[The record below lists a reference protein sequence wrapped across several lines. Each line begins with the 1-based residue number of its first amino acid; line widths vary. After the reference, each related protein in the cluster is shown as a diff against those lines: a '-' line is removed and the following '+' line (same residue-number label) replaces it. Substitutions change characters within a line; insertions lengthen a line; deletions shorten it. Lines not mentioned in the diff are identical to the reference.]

1 VSIGD
6 SFLESEYRQAFIR
19 RRERRKRMSASEK
32 GISDNS
38 GKSNTEGRTVKH
50 SAVTMSELI
59 LPHQANP
66 LGKAHGGEIMKLM
79 DTAAGVVALRHA
91 HTAVVTA
98 RVDGINFYH
107 PIKVGDLVTVNA
119 FLTFVGRSSMEV
131 EVEVITEDIMTEK
144 ITHALQAHFIMVALN
159 DQGKPA
165 KVPPLI
171 VSSEKEKD
179 LWEKGKQ
186 RYEMCKHELMA
197 GDDNYRVC
205 REEKVI

>member
-1 VSIGD
+1 
-6 SFLESEYRQAFIR
+6 
-19 RRERRKRMSASEK
+19 MPTSEK
-32 GISDNS
+32 GTSDNGS
-38 GKSNTEGRTVKH
+38 KSNTEGRTVKH

-131 EVEVITEDIMTEK
+131 EVEVITEDIISEK
-144 ITHALQAHFIMVALN
+144 TTHALTAYFIMVALN
-159 DQGKPA
+159 EQGKPA

-171 VSSEKEKD
+171 VSSKKQKD
-179 LWEKGKQ
+179 LWEKGKR
-186 RYEMCKHELMA
+186 RYEMCRHDLMA
-197 GDDNYRVC
+197 GDDNYRSC
-205 REEKVI
+205 REEKVV